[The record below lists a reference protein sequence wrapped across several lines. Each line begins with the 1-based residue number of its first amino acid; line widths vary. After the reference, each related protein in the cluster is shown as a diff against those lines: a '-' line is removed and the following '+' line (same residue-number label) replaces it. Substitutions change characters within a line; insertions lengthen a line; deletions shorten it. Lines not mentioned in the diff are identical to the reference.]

1 MTNLNA
7 IKEFAMNN
15 STESKVGFDY
25 EGTWIVNPWYDVSY
39 RYYLNNEEAVAE
51 YGLENMLKFIDLV
64 EKEMERGDSIQND
77 FQKGLDDLL
86 AATEIS
92 APKQKF
98 IVDIEE
104 AIVSSFEV
112 EADNIIEAMEIAEE
126 KYKNGEFVL
135 GGDADVAYRQMR
147 ASSEDFIETTEWTE
161 F

>member
-1 MTNLNA
+1 M
-7 IKEFAMNN
+7 
-15 STESKVGFDY
+15 
-25 EGTWIVNPWYDVSY
+25 
-39 RYYLNNEEAVAE
+39 
-51 YGLENMLKFIDLV
+51 
-64 EKEMERGDSIQND
+64 QND
-77 FQKGLDDLL
+77 FQKELDKMF
-86 AATEIS
+86 AKTELV

-126 KYKNGEFVL
+126 KYNKGEFVL

-147 ASSEDFIETTEWTE
+147 ASSEDFMETTEWTE

>member
-1 MTNLNA
+1 MTNLTEIKNFA
-7 IKEFAMNN
+7 IDNPPK
-15 STESKVGFDY
+15 SKIGFDHN
-25 EGTWIVNPWYDVSY
+25 GTWIVNPWYDPSY

-51 YGLENMLKFIDLV
+51 YGFENILNFIEMA
-64 EKEMERGDSIQND
+64 EKEMERWNTDIQNNL
-77 FQKGLDDLL
+77 KAIL
-86 AATEIS
+86 S

-104 AIVSSFEV
+104 AIVNSVEV

-126 KYKNGEFVL
+126 KYNKGEFVL

-147 ASSEDFIETTEWTE
+147 ASSEDFMETTEWTE